1 MTEPL
6 ASCAT
11 LPPYTLREIPPSERR
26 ALQVRGV
33 LPPILPADESSFI
46 LVETAGG
53 SFVGRWMAL
62 DAVVLEGLYI
72 APEYRGKFGAAKKLL
87 YGMLD
92 RLRQRKIR
100 EVVTLIQ
107 DPMVERLAEKAGF
120 TPLAGRLWRK
130 EL

>member
-1 MTEPL
+1 MTDSL
-6 ASCAT
+6 APCAT
-11 LPPYTLREIPPSERR
+11 LPPYTLREIPPGERR

-33 LPPILPADESSFI
+33 LPPILPAAERSFI

-62 DAVVLEGLYI
+62 DAVVLEGLFI
-72 APEYRGKFGAAKKLL
+72 ASEYRGKYGAAKKLL

-92 RLRQRKIR
+92 RLRARNIR

-107 DPMVERLAEKAGF
+107 DPAVERLAEKAGF
-120 TPLAGRLWRK
+120 APLDGRLWRK